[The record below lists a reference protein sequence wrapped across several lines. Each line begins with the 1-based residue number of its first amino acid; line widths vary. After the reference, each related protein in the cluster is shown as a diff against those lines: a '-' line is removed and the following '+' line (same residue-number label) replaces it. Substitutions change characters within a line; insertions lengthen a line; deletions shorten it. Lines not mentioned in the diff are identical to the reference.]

1 MQDSSLESAMST
13 VFQRLFKPRQ
23 KTIEATYTLSEVAV
37 HCNRNDCWIVVEDYV
52 YDVTSFLDSHPG
64 GFDVLMEHAGRD
76 ATVAFYGAGHL
87 PNTENL
93 LKPFLVGSLV
103 QHERVNLI
111 GTVSS
116 NRSRY
121 MWSSDGVAVAE

>member
-1 MQDSSLESAMST
+1 MQDSRLESAVST
-13 VFQRLFKPRQ
+13 VLQRLLKPLQ
-23 KTIEATYTLSEVAV
+23 KIAEATYTLSEVAD
-37 HCNRNDCWIVVEDYV
+37 HCNRNDCWIVIEDYV

-76 ATVAFYGAGHL
+76 ATVAFYGAGHH
-87 PNTENL
+87 PNTGDL

-116 NRSRY
+116 NRHRS
-121 MWSSDGVAVAE
+121 MWSADGVTVAE